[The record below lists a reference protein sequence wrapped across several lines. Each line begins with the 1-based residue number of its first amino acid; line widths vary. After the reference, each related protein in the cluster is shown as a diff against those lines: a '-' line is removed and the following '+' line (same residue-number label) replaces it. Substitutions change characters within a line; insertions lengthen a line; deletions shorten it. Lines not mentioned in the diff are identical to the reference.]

1 MKKLNFLILL
11 LIMLLFSIQLNA
23 LTLQLKRVVKI
34 NEEIITVN
42 DLVESWDGKHTD
54 YLKIQKIV
62 IDELPYERRIMNIQ
76 SNFVTQRIKLFNPEV
91 EVNIPSTIT
100 AVRWNEVNLNN
111 ETIKREAVNFLTQ
124 YYSLS
129 DNSSISFMNM
139 PRVSIPS
146 ENITLSFSKN
156 RTTENT
162 NYIRLDGKVF
172 YKGELINVF
181 NLLAKVEEV
190 KLVYQANRSIRKGQK
205 IVLNDFIKVSIPAN
219 PNNAYLHDFDDSKDF
234 IANNFISK
242 GSYLKNTDIVSPP
255 FVQRND
261 LVTVLI
267 QSVSMQL
274 SYQAIS
280 RANGWL
286 GDRIMLQNPDSKQ
299 TFYAE
304 VIDKNKVL
312 INLED

>member
-1 MKKLNFLILL
+1 
-11 LIMLLFSIQLNA
+11 MLLFSIQLNA